1 MSRVTTAAATRQKKN
16 KIFKKAKGFWGGRH
30 RLYRIA
36 KEAVMRA
43 GQFAYRDRHNKKRD
57 FRSLWIIRVNAACR
71 LNGITYN
78 AFINGLKKNNIAL
91 NRKVLSEIAIADPA
105 AFTKVVEAAKK

>member
-71 LNGITYN
+71 LNGISYN

-91 NRKVLSEIAIADPA
+91 NRKVLAEIAIADPA